1 MDTNKIGSPRLES
14 IRAKLESLIEK
25 NQSEVGSGKSL
36 STIEGDILSGLLD
49 IGRLLVE
56 DRVVQE
62 EQTLESK
69 GYEVEGEK
77 NQAEARPL

>member
-1 MDTNKIGSPRLES
+1 METNKIDSPRLKS

-36 STIEGDILSGLLD
+36 GTIEGEILGSLLD

-69 GYEVEGEK
+69 GYQVEGEK